1 MDFEFYRNFLT
12 VAETGNITTA
22 ARKLAIAQPALTA
35 QIKTLEQYYGAK
47 LISTGRG
54 KRRLELTEAG
64 RAFFAKASQICA
76 VEENITLDML
86 NFNKQAV
93 GTLRF
98 GVSPV
103 KCSEFINKYLIPFA
117 AAYPNIDYQFQAE
130 AVTLQI
136 AHIEDGTIDFAYA
149 NAPLPSVKGLGM
161 HKARKEYFYAVYG
174 KASGL
179 ALPPAISIDTLRELT
194 LCCNYG
200 YYNMLRQACRR
211 HGFMPK
217 VHFVANTSTAVLDF
231 IRGSGDIAVITM
243 DEDDSLPDGLAKAR
257 ITEKDLYFEPALYW
271 SVKTRLSSAAQQF
284 LEFYEKRYE
293 AERQK

>member
-12 VAETGNITTA
+12 VAATGNITTA

-47 LISTGRG
+47 LIATGRG

-64 RAFFAKASQICA
+64 RAFFNKASQICA

-86 NFNKQAV
+86 NFKKQAM

-103 KCSEFINKYLIPFA
+103 KSSEFINKYLVPFA
-117 AAYPNIDYQFQAE
+117 AAYPNIDYQFHSE
-130 AVTLQI
+130 AVALQI
-136 AHIEDGTIDFAYA
+136 AHIEDGTIDFAFA
-149 NAPLPSVKGLGM
+149 NAPLPSVKGLGF
-161 HKARKEYFYAVYG
+161 HKAHKEYFYAVYSKG
-174 KASGL
+174 AYE
-179 ALPPAISIDTLRELT
+179 LPPAIDIDALRDLT

-200 YYNMLRQACRR
+200 YYNMLRQECRR
-211 HGFMPK
+211 HGFTPK

-231 IRGSGDIAVITM
+231 IRGSGDVAVITM
-243 DEDDSLPDGLAKAR
+243 DDHDSLPGNLAKAR
-257 ITEKDLYFEPALYW
+257 LEGKDLYFEPALYW
-271 SVKTRLSSAAQQF
+271 SVKGRMSSAAQQF
-284 LEFYEKRYE
+284 LEFYTSRYHEIYEKI
-293 AERQK
+293 